1 METKP
6 VFLTAYANAHQ
17 VAKAT
22 PFAEAENLHSLFAKQ
37 PLEQLGAGQ
46 SLFFEGDEAKHVFE
60 IVEGTFRLF
69 RILGD
74 GRRVITG
81 FLYAGDI
88 VGISMKDCY
97 LYSVEAIASA
107 KIRRLSRRAFQCAVA
122 ESEILSAL
130 VFEHLCDEMA
140 SAQDQMVLLSCK
152 SAEERLCT
160 FLLRHMNRTKADGA
174 GRFVIEIPM
183 PRQDMADYLGLTI
196 ETVSR
201 TITKLIGK
209 GVLTVVDPAARHFI
223 KVDKP
228 AALAQLAGDGDE
240 CIDMRRDHA
249 VSGGRRRH

>member
-1 METKP
+1 M
-6 VFLTAYANAHQ
+6 FLTAYANAHQ

-22 PFAEAENLHSLFAKQ
+22 PFAEADSLQSLFAKQ
-37 PLEQLGAGQ
+37 PMEHLCAGQ
-46 SLFFEGDEAKHVFE
+46 SLFFEGDEAKHIFE
-60 IVEGTFRLF
+60 VTEGTLRLF

-88 VGISMKDCY
+88 VGVSMKDRY

-107 KIRRLSRRAFQCAVA
+107 KVRRLSRRAFHAAVA
-122 ESEILSAL
+122 DSESLSTL
-130 VFEHLCDEMA
+130 VFTHLCDEMA

-160 FLLRHMNRTKADGA
+160 FLLRHMSRTSA
-174 GRFVIEIPM
+174 GSAGCPVIEIPM

-228 AALAQLAGDGDE
+228 VALAQLAGDGDE
-240 CIDMRRDHA
+240 CVGMRRDHA